1 MYLAVCVSCG
11 MCVLRYVYLAVC
23 VSCGM
28 CILLY
33 VYLAACVSCGM
44 CILRHVYL
52 VPISH
57 RQFVGSLLY
66 GTVCFKVKF
75 SLCGGLQTVTELQY
89 KKALEL
95 A

>member
-1 MYLAVCVSCG
+1 MSAVPRTVFLPVTVNLCIP
-11 MCVLRYVYLAVC
+11 LTAAVPTDMR
-23 VSCGM
+23 VF
-28 CILLY
+28 
-33 VYLAACVSCGM
+33 
-44 CILRHVYL
+44 L

-89 KKALEL
+89 KEALEL